1 LASTPGNIRQTAP
14 RLAPFC
20 QIAATEKLDRL
31 AKRPYAR
38 RVFRPCI
45 DLHEGRVKQIVG
57 SSIDDA
63 RPGALRTNFV
73 SEKPPAWY
81 AELYC
86 RNNLRGGHVIKLG
99 QGNDDAAR
107 EALAT
112 WPGGLQVGGGITANN
127 AAEWIDAGASHVIVT
142 SWLFRDGKLDEDRL
156 KQLGQAVGQARLV
169 LDLSCRRRGDE
180 HFVVTDRWQTFTE
193 LRVNADTLGG
203 LGKRCDEFLIHGVD
217 VEGLAQGIDE
227 TLVRLIA
234 GHSPIPA
241 TYAGGARSMD
251 DLRRVTELGQR
262 RVHLTIGSALDI
274 FGGDGVRYEDAVA
287 FNQEQTDS

>member
-1 LASTPGNIRQTAP
+1 MPP
-14 RLAPFC
+14 P
-20 QIAATEKLDRL
+20 KLDRL

-81 AELYC
+81 AELY
-86 RNNLRGGHVIKLG
+86 RRDNLRGGHVIKLG

-107 EALAT
+107 EALAA
-112 WPGGLQVGGGITANN
+112 WPGGLQIGGGITANN
-127 AAEWIDAGASHVIVT
+127 AAGWIDAGASHVIVT
-142 SWLFRDGKLDEDRL
+142 SWLFRDGKLDEAIGS
-156 KQLGQAVGQARLV
+156 KQLGQASWPSCGSCST
-169 LDLSCRRRGDE
+169 LSCRRRGDE

-203 LGKRCDEFLIHGVD
+203 LAKRCDEFLIHGVD
-217 VEGLAQGIDE
+217 VEGLGQGIDE

-251 DLRRVTELGQR
+251 DLRRVTELGQGGCTSPSAR
-262 RVHLTIGSALDI
+262 RSTSSAATACATRTPSPSTRNRLTAK
-274 FGGDGVRYEDAVA
+274 
-287 FNQEQTDS
+287 